1 MSELYKKNGCEDG
14 SRRALIVDGSSGISG
29 DMTVAALLDLGASE
43 ERLLAAL
50 DTLPVHGFKVR
61 VSRVAKSGLDA
72 CDFDV
77 QLDGEHEN
85 HDHDMAW
92 LFGEDGEEGHEG
104 HGHCHEHEH
113 CHEHGRCHEHDH
125 DHEHEHC
132 HGHDHEHGHCH
143 DHDHAHGHHH
153 AHRSLADIHAVIE
166 ASGLTQRA
174 KDIALAVFGELARA
188 EAKAHGATP
197 DTVLLHEVGAVD
209 SIVDICAVA
218 VCLDDLGIHD
228 VIVPSLSEGHGTIR
242 CAHGMMPIPVP
253 AVANLCAAAGIRLV
267 PAPVHGELVTPTGAA
282 IVAALRTSEEL
293 PASYRILATGYG
305 AGKRAYQNTAGVLRV
320 TLAQL
325 DGASEADDK
334 RAAAPEQA
342 LLGAGSRAVP
352 ERTQD
357 AHVEPAI
364 PFAAVGD
371 DDPEAPHVVVKL
383 ESDLDDCTG
392 EALGRAIELLMA
404 AGARDAHAVPVV
416 MKKGR
421 PGYQL
426 EVICDESNEEQLRDI
441 IFATTTTIGIRSV
454 KMRRYPLR
462 RRPGEVVTAYG
473 PIAVKRVVTPGGI
486 VRSYPEYA
494 SVVEASERTGAT
506 FQEVFRAAE
515 AAGLLDEPGKVA
527 PEGSGNSQRPHR
539 LPGRPSKHLPEASSD
554 ADNSAADE
562 EA

>member
-14 SRRALIVDGSSGISG
+14 SRRTLIVDGSSGISG

-92 LFGEDGEEGHEG
+92 LFGEDGEEGH
-104 HGHCHEHEH
+104 GHCHD
-113 CHEHGRCHEHDH
+113 HG
-125 DHEHEHC
+125 HEHEHC
-132 HGHDHEHGHCH
+132 HGHDHEHGHCRDHEHEHEHCH
-143 DHDHAHGHHH
+143 DHGHHH

-293 PASYRILATGYG
+293 PASYRILAMGYG
-305 AGKRAYQNTAGVLRV
+305 AGKRGYRNTAGVLRI
-320 TLAQL
+320 TLAQV
-325 DGASEADDK
+325 DSEDEPYEQK
-334 RAAAPEQA
+334 SAPAQA
-342 LLGAGSRAVP
+342 LLGSEGRSVAERA
-352 ERTQD
+352 QD

-462 RRPGEVVTAYG
+462 RRAGEVVTAYG
-473 PIAVKRVVTPGGI
+473 PVAVKRVDTPGGI
-486 VRSYPEYA
+486 VRTYPEYA

-515 AAGLLDEPGKVA
+515 AAGLLDEPGKGA

-554 ADNSAADE
+554 AGDGAADE

>member
-92 LFGEDGEEGHEG
+92 LFGEDGEEGH
-104 HGHCHEHEH
+104 GHCHD
-113 CHEHGRCHEHDH
+113 HG
-125 DHEHEHC
+125 HEHEHC
-132 HGHDHEHGHCH
+132 HGHDHEHGHCRDHEHEHEHCH
-143 DHDHAHGHHH
+143 DHDHHH

-293 PASYRILATGYG
+293 PASYRILAMGYG
-305 AGKRAYQNTAGVLRV
+305 AGKRAYRNTAGVLRV

-325 DGASEADDK
+325 DDASEADDK

-342 LLGAGSRAVP
+342 LLGAGSRSVS

-357 AHVEPAI
+357 AHVEQAV

-371 DDPEAPHVVVKL
+371 DDPETPHVVVKL

-462 RRPGEVVTAYG
+462 RRPGEVITAYG

-515 AAGLLDEPGKVA
+515 AAGLLGEVNTESRED
-527 PEGSGNSQRPHR
+527 SGHSQRPHR

-554 ADNSAADE
+554 AADDGAAGE
-562 EA
+562 GA